1 MRKWIVVLLLL
12 ASPGLTQQGPDR
24 IELGANLT
32 LGMSQAQALAE
43 VGKHFSAKPMQDDP
57 SQYIVFAKPKSADE
71 KPKWEGVLTFKS
83 GKLVGVE
90 RLWAYDD
97 DEKSVA
103 LAKSLFG
110 ALTSVVKSGK
120 STCVVEDEIS
130 DAAGAQGETVYLN
143 CGKRSIKI
151 SVAKVEGYKEDTSV
165 SELLEQ

>member
-1 MRKWIVVLLLL
+1 GAHLKLGMRK
-12 ASPGLTQQGPDR
+12 
-24 IELGANLT
+24 
-32 LGMSQAQALAE
+32 AQALAE
-43 VGKHFSAKPMQDDP
+43 VEKHFSAKSMQDP
-57 SQYIVFAKPKSADE
+57 SQYIVFDKPKDASD
-71 KPKWEGVLTFKS
+71 KPKWEGILTFKS

-110 ALTSVVKSGK
+110 ALSSVVKNGQ

-130 DAAGAQGETVYLN
+130 DAAGAQGESVYLN

-151 SVAKVEGYKEDTSV
+151 SVAKVDGYKEDTSV